1 MRQERNSSY
10 LPIKLG
16 RPSAGQHRA
25 TPGTASFG
33 GQMVVLD
40 EIAVA
45 LDQRLAAV
53 VTMCVFQIS
62 NQSGEITRVDVAKPR
77 FFSNLDRKSTRLNSS
92 HLVISYAVF

>member
-1 MRQERNSSY
+1 
-10 LPIKLG
+10 
-16 RPSAGQHRA
+16 
-25 TPGTASFG
+25 
-33 GQMVVLD
+33 MVVLD

-77 FFSNLDRKSTRLNSS
+77 FFSNFRGPEQISGCGVFRTGHLIVLVESS
-92 HLVISYAVF
+92 HMPGNIGRDAGKKFR